1 MLRNSISIVKFEYL
15 KSFVMKKLLIIA
27 ALFAGI
33 IATAQEVKPT
43 IEQLSNDVLK
53 VTYYYEDGSVSQI
66 GTFKDNKR
74 HGEWISYNLQGEK
87 TAQAEYTNGEKS
99 GKWFFWN
106 GNQLREVD
114 YNNNAVVAVNTWIN
128 ENPVATNRP

>member
-1 MLRNSISIVKFEYL
+1 M
-15 KSFVMKKLLIIA
+15 IIA
-27 ALFAGI
+27 LFVGV

-43 IEQLSNDVLK
+43 VEQISDDMVK
-53 VTYYYEDGSVSQI
+53 VTYYYQNGTVNQV

-87 TAQAEYTNGEKS
+87 IAQAEYNKGEKS

-114 YNNNAVVAVNTWIN
+114 YNNNAIVAVNTWIN